1 VSESLGALTPLAA
14 RNGNQPANRLVRR
27 HYVAKEQKE
36 AVERRRVLL
45 VGPGRV
51 AIGQHDD
58 AIVEHHR
65 ITCCGFAAHVSGRA
79 CDQQCVDAAA
89 HGRALLRLVA
99 PQIASNANLRSN
111 DTQVIYINQQPKSYG
126 RASFRTQKGAPH
138 SGNRAHI
145 DRVAFGNRRQSL
157 TGAPAL
163 DGLGPLE
170 W

>member
-89 HGRALLRLVA
+89 LELRIDVRRPGDEGRVLDLLNPEVAWLRL
-99 PQIASNANLRSN
+99 Q
-111 DTQVIYINQQPKSYG
+111 
-126 RASFRTQKGAPH
+126 
-138 SGNRAHI
+138 
-145 DRVAFGNRRQSL
+145 RRK
-157 TGAPAL
+157 
-163 DGLGPLE
+163 
-170 W
+170 